1 MKAIV
6 NHVYGPPGVLELED
20 VDTPVPRGD
29 EVLVRV
35 LAAAVNPG

>member
-6 NHVYGPPGVLELED
+6 NHKYGPPGVLELED
-20 VDTPVPRGD
+20 VDMPVARSD

-35 LAAAVNPG
+35 ALVRY